1 MRRLS
6 ERILSAERVE
16 RVRERVREAINQ
28 DEAAN
33 MAVTFA
39 VKEKNKRIL
48 ALEKE
53 RKLLLEKH
61 RTLQATASALASAV
75 RAKDQELQS
84 TQRFSKGVVSDLG
97 EAKEALQTRVDALS
111 QQASQQST
119 SRRSFAWAA
128 VRSARVAPTRDALL
142 HRIQLVAGE
151 GVGDVRVL
159 HAQRTHPPLAR
170 FLESTLRQLAK
181 RMVPRVQA
189 HLRHRTA
196 ALNDQRITILG
207 FGIAPRT
214 VAASHR

>member
-61 RTLQATASALASAV
+61 RTLQATASAPIACQWVQHLMHMQHSIVELSIQIHRVPNDEYLLFASRSLMWWV
-75 RAKDQELQS
+75 LDMPTWVCS
-84 TQRFSKGVVSDLG
+84 
-97 EAKEALQTRVDALS
+97 
-111 QQASQQST
+111 ASW
-119 SRRSFAWAA
+119 RW
-128 VRSARVAPTRDALL
+128 D
-142 HRIQLVAGE
+142 
-151 GVGDVRVL
+151 
-159 HAQRTHPPLAR
+159 
-170 FLESTLRQLAK
+170 
-181 RMVPRVQA
+181 
-189 HLRHRTA
+189 
-196 ALNDQRITILG
+196 
-207 FGIAPRT
+207 
-214 VAASHR
+214 SH